1 MIKIKNRLIAYFS
14 CSGNTEAIAG
24 MIQEIIG
31 VDMFHIETIK
41 PYPKGYLKTVRIAK
55 KELKNNARP
64 KLTNQVPDMDLFDVM
79 YLGFPNW
86 WGTIPM
92 AVCSFLESYD
102 FSGKTIIPFC
112 SHGGVGIGR
121 SVDTIKEI
129 CPKTKVENAIAL
141 YGSRVNASKQEVKDW
156 IKRCE

>member
-1 MIKIKNRLIAYFS
+1 MKNRLIAYFS
-14 CSGNTEAIAG
+14 WSGNTEAIAG

-31 VDMFHIETIK
+31 ADIFHIETVK

-55 KELKNNARP
+55 KELKNNERP
-64 KLTNQVPDMDLFDVM
+64 ELTSKVSDMDLFDVM
-79 YLGFPNW
+79 YLGLPSW

-112 SHGGVGIGR
+112 TRGGSGIGR
-121 SVDTIKEI
+121 SVDTIKKI

-141 YGSRVNASKQEVKDW
+141 YGSSVNSSKQEVKDW
-156 IKRCE
+156 IKSCE